1 VGEEDAIKRSG
12 RARGKEEDYYEL
24 LQLSRN
30 AHPLMLTKAY
40 RLLAALYH
48 PDNRDTGDTDKFLK
62 LTQAYRVLS
71 DPIRRE
77 AYDRATFGVATP
89 LEVAANG
96 ALSAAGDPNVENENQ
111 LRQSLLQVLYQ
122 MRRNYPQSPGLS
134 LTTLAELL
142 GCSIDLMQFTLW
154 YLRGK
159 KFIDTVDDGNVAI
172 TVLGVDHIEATAPQ
186 PSAAA
191 QMLSVPPHEPQLA
204 VGYEA
209 DSAADGAS
217 R

>member
-1 VGEEDAIKRSG
+1 VREEGAIKRSD
-12 RARGKEEDYYEL
+12 RAYETEDYYEL

-48 PDNRDTGDTDKFLK
+48 PDNQDTGDTEKFLK
-62 LTQAYRVLS
+62 LNEAYRVLS

-77 AYDRATFGVATP
+77 TYDRGMFGVATP
-89 LEVAANG
+89 PEGPANG
-96 ALSAAGDPNVENENQ
+96 ALSKAADHIVENENQ
-111 LRQSLLQVLYQ
+111 LRRSLLLVLYH
-122 MRRNYPQSPGLS
+122 MRRNQPQNPGLS

-172 TVLGVDHIEATAPQ
+172 TVLGVDHIEAAAPR
-186 PSAAA
+186 PGGAV
-191 QMLSVPPHEPQLA
+191 QMLSVPPHEPQITM
-204 VGYEA
+204 GYEA
-209 DSAADGAS
+209 DTSADGAS